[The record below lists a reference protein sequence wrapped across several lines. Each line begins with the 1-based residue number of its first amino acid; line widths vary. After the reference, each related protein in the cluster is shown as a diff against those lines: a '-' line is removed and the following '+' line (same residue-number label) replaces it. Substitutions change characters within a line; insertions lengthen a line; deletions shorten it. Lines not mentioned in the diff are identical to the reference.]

1 MRFSAVAVA
10 ALATQ
15 AAAWRGQGPP
25 SGSYWGWGN
34 TGLEASKSASPD
46 DCSGA
51 EVTST
56 STITLP
62 AATAPPAA
70 TSAAPV
76 VTPSAAAPVEEAVS
90 TTSSAAPAATTAA
103 SSGTSG
109 LTSDQQ
115 AALDAHNAARSD
127 VGVPALEWDATLAS
141 NAQEW
146 ATHLLSVGSLTH
158 SSVNDQGENL
168 YMQSNTDSPYINA
181 ANAWIA
187 EKSSYNGETITA
199 DNYMGFG
206 HYTQIVW
213 KSTTKVGLAVATNS
227 QGTYVVARYS
237 PPGNYLGEKPY

>member
-34 TGLEASKSASPD
+34 TGVEASKAAD

-127 VGVPALEWDATLAS
+127 VGVPALEWDATLAA

-146 ATHLLSVGSLTH
+146 ATNLLSVGSLTH
-158 SSVNDQGENL
+158 SQVSDQGENL

-187 EKSSYNGETITA
+187 EKSSYNGETISES
-199 DNYMGFG
+199 NYMGFG

-237 PPGNYLGEKPY
+237 PPGNYIGEKPY